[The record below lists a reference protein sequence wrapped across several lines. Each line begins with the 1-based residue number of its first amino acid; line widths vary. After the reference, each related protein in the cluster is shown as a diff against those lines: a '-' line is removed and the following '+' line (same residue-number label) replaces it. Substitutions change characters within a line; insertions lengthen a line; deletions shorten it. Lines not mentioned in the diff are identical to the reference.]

1 MIYEGQKAL
10 LHLEKHRDT
19 TVNSKNLIDQLFSRA
34 DILRT
39 WYDSWVY
46 PEQTLCAA
54 SYDQSTEMPLIF
66 VNLFGKYIPSIAA
79 PTNEYQW
86 HAPIAGSRSQKSAIE
101 IAQQLITLPRW
112 HYIKI
117 QHIDI
122 DEEFWRAFLQ
132 TFQQKGF
139 IVSTDPTMRI
149 GIVEIGANQ
158 EEYCAKL
165 HGDFRRELKRRWR
178 QLEHAYGACRVVVS
192 SHAHDIGEAFKDGA
206 ALEKRGWKG
215 AHNTAMNQNPQA
227 FDYFMQLAQAAAA
240 HKEVKLIRLQCAGAT
255 IAFLYYLIHHDE
267 AYLLKTAYDE
277 GFSRFGP
284 GQLAVMKS
292 LEVLREQGVRKLNF
306 FGQLSHWHIPWQPT
320 AAQYS
325 RLVIAR
331 PHILPYLVTLPY
343 RGYAQLKKVPWL
355 YRVLCR
361 WRGIK

>member
-1 MIYEGQKAL
+1 MIYAGQEAL
-10 LHLEKHRDT
+10 LYWEKHRDT
-19 TVNSKNLIDQLFSRA
+19 TVNSKSLIDQLFSRA

-39 WYDSWVY
+39 WYDMWIN
-46 PEQTLCAA
+46 PEQVLWAA

-66 VNLFGKYIPSIAA
+66 VNLFGKLVPSLAA

-86 HAPIAGSRSQKSAIE
+86 YAPIVGSRSKVSAVE
-101 IAQQLITLPRW
+101 IAQQLIALPRW
-112 HYIKI
+112 YYIKI

-149 GIVEIGANQ
+149 GTVEIGANQ

-178 QLEHAYGACRVVVS
+178 QLEHAHGACRVVVS
-192 SHAHDIGEAFKDGA
+192 SRAHDIGDAFKDGA

-215 AHNTAMNQNPQA
+215 AHNTAIDQNPQA
-227 FDYFMQLAQAAAA
+227 FHYFMQLAHAAAA
-240 HKEVKLIRLQCAGAT
+240 HKEVRLIRLQCAGTT
-255 IAFLYYLIHHDE
+255 IAFQYYLIHHNE

-277 GFSRFGP
+277 DFSRFGP

-292 LEVLREQGVRKLNF
+292 LGILREQGVRKLNF
-306 FGQLSHWHIPWQPT
+306 FGQLSTWHTPWQPT
-320 AAQYS
+320 VTQYS

-331 PHILPYLVTLPY
+331 PQVLPYLITLPY
-343 RGYAQLKKVPWL
+343 RGYAYIKKISWL
-355 YRVLCR
+355 YRALCQ
-361 WRGIK
+361 WRGIN